1 MEKTGQWRD
10 VYLEQDFSQ
19 RAYHVKGAV
28 LFPGVRG
35 GVCENLVTEAHSLLQ
50 HLNNKKNILLFSGP
64 QIQII
69 GIVLFFLPLK
79 RVYIFN
85 TINKKMASPLSSCCR
100 Q

>member
-1 MEKTGQWRD
+1 M
-10 VYLEQDFSQ
+10 
-19 RAYHVKGAV
+19 KGAV

-50 HLNNKKNILLFSGP
+50 HLNSKKNILFSGP

-79 RVYIFN
+79 RV
-85 TINKKMASPLSSCCR
+85 
-100 Q
+100 

>member
-50 HLNNKKNILLFSGP
+50 HLNSKKNILLFSGP

-79 RVYIFN
+79 KG
-85 TINKKMASPLSSCCR
+85 INF
-100 Q
+100 